1 MSKTQNLTK
10 FLDRFWYLKQAWAIF
25 KTKYLALAVLEL
37 LSWILLLIITLL
49 VLFMSTWLPDG
60 LDLIDLTK
68 IDLDGFGIRLNSI
81 DSVKDWLITVRN
93 THSATFWQLLLS
105 LPVLLTLGLMTLYS
119 SLRTIAFLTI
129 VESKTNEYWSE
140 FKTLLRHSFWPLTL
154 ASLVSGLIIL
164 AGLVLLIVP
173 GVWLAW
179 SFMFL
184 PYFIVL
190 GKLALWPSIVAS
202 TRQLKKSFGSTIE
215 LLVVYGVFS
224 SLFDA
229 SFQSS
234 SSILLDA
241 LASWI
246 SSSILM
252 LSFLS
257 IYRQST
263 ESKADQDLI
272 VIKSDPWIKWAKA
285 LAILGVVVLLGVTV
299 LLNLGTEIIFN
310 TDYIGSNK

>member
-25 KTKYLALAVLEL
+25 KTKYLELAALEL
-37 LSWILLLIITLL
+37 LSWVVLLIIAVVAL
-49 VLFMSTWLPDG
+49 VISAWFLGG
-60 LDLIDLTK
+60 LDLINVSVDSLK
-68 IDLDGFGIRLNSI
+68 NWPSNLRFDSI
-81 DSVKDWLITVRN
+81 EHWLISVRN
-93 THSATFWQLLLS
+93 THSATFWQFSYSVPL
-105 LPVLLTLGLMTLYS
+105 LLTLGLMMLYS
-119 SLRTIAFLTI
+119 SLRTIALLVVI
-129 VESKTNEYWSE
+129 ESNSKEYWSK
-140 FKTLLRHSFWPLTL
+140 FKTLLRHNFWPLTL

-164 AGLVLLIVP
+164 AGSTLFIVP
-173 GVWLAW
+173 GVWLAL
-179 SFMFL
+179 SFIFL

-202 TRQLKKSFGSTIE
+202 TRQLKRSFGTMVGLI
-215 LLVVYGVFS
+215 VIFTVFS
-224 SLFDA
+224 SLVDA
-229 SFQSS
+229 IFKSNSS
-234 SSILLDA
+234 MLLNA

-272 VIKSDPWIKWAKA
+272 IVKSDPWIKWAKA

-299 LLNLGTEIIFN
+299 LINLGTEIIFN
-310 TDYIGSNK
+310 TDYIGSK